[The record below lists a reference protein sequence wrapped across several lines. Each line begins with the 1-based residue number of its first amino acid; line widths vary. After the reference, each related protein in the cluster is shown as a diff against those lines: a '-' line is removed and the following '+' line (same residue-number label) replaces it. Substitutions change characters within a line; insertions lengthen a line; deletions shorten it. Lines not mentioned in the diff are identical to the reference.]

1 MRKLLRDK
9 RVYVTLELIGLAI
22 LLAALGWALRDV
34 WAEAAPLLRH
44 ADLGDVAIA
53 TAIVAVYYLVFV
65 LGWLR
70 ILAAYG
76 IRIPYRYALQAEML
90 SMLAKY
96 IPGGVWT
103 PTARVVALRR
113 FGVKDTPV
121 VLASILLEA
130 GLSAL
135 AGVGV
140 FLVGLVLIGGAD
152 VPLVPLGAFALLVG
166 ILLYPPVFAAMARKL
181 LRPFGASE
189 VAPLP
194 ARTAFELLGFYALTW
209 PLGGAAL
216 FFMIRALGGD
226 PSVSEIPYLG
236 GVSAIGAIVAV
247 LAIFAPSGLGV
258 REASMYGLLLAVTTE
273 AIALG
278 ATVLNRLAITLVEA
292 LLVLV
297 GAILIR
303 RGHRSDEPAVVG
315 CADDRERGL
324 VEAAGRAVRRSWSAA
339 ATSSPSASA
348 TASSIRSGAR
358 SSASRSPPPSSPS
371 WSRCCGCRSRAA
383 ACSARPSRTACWP
396 SAARTA
402 ASTGRCRTC
411 PPGSAPS

>member
-9 RVYVTLELIGLAI
+9 RFYVTLELIGLAV
-22 LLAALGWALRDV
+22 LLGALAYALRDV

-53 TAIVAVYYLVFV
+53 TAIVAAYYLVFV
-65 LGWLR
+65 LGWMR

-76 IRIPYRYALQAEML
+76 IRVPYRYALQAEML

-140 FLVGLVLIGGAD
+140 FVVGLAIIGGGDAPLL
-152 VPLVPLGAFALLVG
+152 PLVAFAVLVAF
-166 ILLYPPVFAAMARKL
+166 LLYPPVFAAVARKL

-189 VAPLP
+189 VVPLP

-216 FFMIRALGGD
+216 FFLSARSAAIRPSPRSRTSAASPRSGRSSPCSRSSPLRARRPRGVDVRAHARRHHRGD
-226 PSVSEIPYLG
+226 R
-236 GVSAIGAIVAV
+236 ARRDR
-247 LAIFAPSGLGV
+247 AP
-258 REASMYGLLLAVTTE
+258 A
-273 AIALG
+273 
-278 ATVLNRLAITLVEA
+278 RLAITLVEA
-292 LLVLV
+292 LLLLV
-297 GAILIR
+297 GALLIR
-303 RGHRSDEPAVVG
+303 HSRKAADARGEVEPTPVPALSGDEVL
-315 CADDRERGL
+315 RG
-324 VEAAGRAVRRSWSAA
+324 
-339 ATSSPSASA
+339 
-348 TASSIRSGAR
+348 
-358 SSASRSPPPSSPS
+358 
-371 WSRCCGCRSRAA
+371 
-383 ACSARPSRTACWP
+383 
-396 SAARTA
+396 
-402 ASTGRCRTC
+402 
-411 PPGSAPS
+411 